1 MGSNN
6 LWLQGVSTI
15 LNQVVDGVEIE
26 ENRFALRNMPWWK
39 YLEAIN
45 FASKWTRL
53 KCKKI
58 CRVLKVPQEYNTD
71 VTLNKNVK

>member
-53 KCKKI
+53 KCKKN
-58 CRVLKVPQEYNTD
+58 VPC
-71 VTLNKNVK
+71 VKSASGIQYRCNFK